1 MDKPS
6 RIVITGASGWIGRSF
21 IKSLIDI
28 YGLDIMKKI
37 ELYGTSA
44 RQLKLTTGINLNI
57 NNLQDI
63 STNGDIDL
71 YVPLAFQTQD
81 KLNDMSKF
89 EYIKKNTELI
99 HLHTRIIK
107 EHCIERAVFF
117 SSGIVSLTP
126 SDVERADS
134 YWVYKELKM
143 LEENVFFEEFSR
155 NSTNVAACRLF
166 SVSGS
171 EMQDPKKYALG
182 DFLVRGLSDKGIKL
196 NSQKQIHRKYVD
208 IENVCEALIKETS
221 DSPSTLIESAGTKVT
236 LVELARRVCQ
246 IFGLDSEF
254 LEEID
259 DSNSESDHYYSTN
272 MDMEKLFSKHSIYP
286 LNLDQQIRK
295 TAGGLLEGGFI
306 THGR

>member
-6 RIVITGASGWIGRSF
+6 RIVLTGASGWIGRSF

-28 YGLDIMKKI
+28 YGLDIVKNM

-44 RQLKLTTGINLNI
+44 RQLKLTTGVILNI

-63 STNGDIDL
+63 STNGEIDL

-81 KLNDMSKF
+81 KLDNMTKF

-99 HLHTRIIK
+99 DLHARIIK
-107 EHCIERAVFF
+107 EHYIKRAVFF

-126 SDVERADS
+126 SDVERSES
-134 YWVYKELKM
+134 YWIYKELKM
-143 LEENVFFEEFSR
+143 LEEKVFFEEFAKQ
-155 NSTNVAACRLF
+155 STNVAACRLF

-182 DFLVRGLSDKGIKL
+182 DFLVRGLSNKGIIL
-196 NSQKQIHRKYVD
+196 NSQKRIYRRYVD

-221 DSPSTLIESAGTKVT
+221 DTSSTLIESTGTKVT
-236 LVELARRVCQ
+236 LLELARQVCQ
-246 IFGLDSEF
+246 IFDLDRGLLDQ
-254 LEEID
+254 ID
-259 DSNSESDHYYSTN
+259 DSHLEPDHYYSTN
-272 MDMEKLFSKHSIYP
+272 MGMEKLFAKHVIHP
-286 LNLDQQIRK
+286 LNLNQQIRK
-295 TAGGLLEGGFI
+295 TAAGLFESGFI
-306 THGR
+306 NNVW